1 MKKKKEMMSKIDQL
15 FLDAQKKLSSSNCS
29 VKKMREFLR
38 KKGGKKNE
46 IDEVIIKLKKYSF
59 LDEDEIIENVISYC
73 DTKHYGYNKIISM
86 LNQREVDKEKI
97 NRIKLNLSR
106 EEIESKELIK
116 KLKKRYKNKN
126 TVNLRRNI
134 YSALIRYGFE
144 PNTASIRAEEVYNS
158 PQEEINVLKLDYL
171 KLISSYS
178 RKLKDN
184 NYKDKITELLLNK
197 GYKLNDI
204 RKVENIIYEMD

>member
-1 MKKKKEMMSKIDQL
+1 MVKKKLKLSKNDQL
-15 FLDAQKKLSSSNCS
+15 FIDAQKKLSSSNCS
-29 VKKMREFLR
+29 VKKMRDFLK
-38 KKGGKKNE
+38 KKGGSKKE

-73 DTKHYGYNKIISM
+73 DAKHYGYNKIIFM
-86 LNQREVDKEKI
+86 LKQREVDQTKI
-97 NRIKLNLSR
+97 NKIKLNPSR
-106 EEIESKELIK
+106 EEVESKELVK
-116 KLKKRYKNKN
+116 RLKKHYKNKN
-126 TVNLRRNI
+126 TVNLKRNI
-134 YSALIRYGFE
+134 YSALIHYGFE

-158 PQEEINVLKLDYL
+158 PQEELNVLKLDYL

-184 NYKDKITELLLNK
+184 NYKDKITELLLNE